1 MNWFSTRLRKV
12 HMDFHN
18 SPYLK
23 DILKNF
29 DAEEFVR
36 TLVKAHINAGV
47 FFAKDSFGYA
57 YYDTKIGSRH
67 PGAATSIDFLKEICK
82 EAHKNDIKAIAY
94 YSVAWDIL
102 AVEERPDWEVQQFD
116 GTPYSAGGF
125 KWCCISS
132 GYSNYVLD
140 MLVEIAE
147 NYEIDGLW
155 LDWAEEDPPWVHCF
169 CPRCHKLFFDR
180 YGEKMQS
187 YETAPPKLRLKMIE
201 FRDSL
206 KNNFYTRIIDRIHK
220 INPHLLISYN
230 NSGSIAHPYPELI
243 EKVGFLTNECH
254 APLYISQSLKAKF
267 SFSQKKESE
276 IVTSRFTD
284 GWGSWNL
291 KENVTLKAEIAT
303 IVSNGC
309 VPSIGDQ
316 TYPNG
321 TLEKEAYRV
330 IGEVYQE
337 LEQKEPWLK
346 GFNKVEN
353 IAILNSF
360 SSTKTAEVVGL
371 DFHKGYFRYYNY
383 GVWGFHKA
391 LLEGHQQFDIISEEN
406 LEQLDEYCVLI
417 IPDQICLSENTV
429 DKIRSFVKKGGSLI
443 VTGASSLY
451 NFEGNQLPTFGLSD
465 ILGVSG
471 TREIDLSCKYFFIDL
486 LDDEISSGCPHM
498 PILIKAIPLGIIPR
512 NEVSTLAKIRYPFK
526 NIKERYAPPGKRT
539 NLPCIIENRFGKGRV
554 IYIGFAIG
562 KDYWRRNDPWLRN
575 IILNTVDRVNPF
587 KVIKVKAPMGVEVN
601 LTRKGKTDVVH
612 IVNVIPQKTETE
624 RAFIQDAISVRNVEV
639 KIRRKEKVRRVCL
652 VPEGVEL
659 NWKRE
664 GEWVTFVVP
673 EVCIHA
679 LVEVV
684 ESSN

>member
-1 MNWFSTRLRKV
+1 MNWFNARLRKV

-29 DAEEFVR
+29 DAEEFVK
-36 TLVKAHINAGV
+36 TLVEAHINAGV
-47 FFAKDSFGYA
+47 FFAKDHFGYA

-82 EAHKNDIKAIAY
+82 EAHKNDIKVIAY
-94 YSVAWDIL
+94 YSAAWDIL
-102 AVEERPDWEVQQFD
+102 AVKEHPDWEVQQFD
-116 GTPYSAGGF
+116 GTPPTGEF
-125 KWCCISS
+125 NWCCINS
-132 GYSNYVLD
+132 GYSDYVLD

-155 LDWAEEDPPWVHCF
+155 FDWDERNPPWIHCF
-169 CPRCHKLFFDR
+169 CPGCDKLFFDR
-180 YGEKMQS
+180 YREKMQS
-187 YETAPPKLRLKMIE
+187 YETAPPELRLKMIE

-206 KNNFYTRIIDRIHK
+206 KNDFYIRIIDRIHK

-254 APLYISQSLKAKF
+254 APLYISQSLKARF
-267 SFSQKKESE
+267 SSSQKKESD
-276 IVTSRFTD
+276 IGTSRFTD

-291 KENVTLKAEIAT
+291 KESITLKAEVAT

-346 GFNKVEN
+346 EFNKVKN

-371 DFHKGYFRYYNY
+371 DFHNSYFRYYNY

-391 LLEGHQQFDIISEEN
+391 LLEGHQQFDIISEGN
-406 LEQLDEYCVLI
+406 LERLDEYHVLI
-417 IPDQICLSENTV
+417 IPDQICLSEKTV
-429 DKIRSFVKKGGSLI
+429 DRIRCFVEKGGSLI

-451 NFEGNQLPTFGLSD
+451 SIEGNQLPSFGLSD
-465 ILGVSG
+465 ILGISG
-471 TREIDLSCKYFFIDL
+471 IREIDFSYKYFFIDL
-486 LDDEISSGCPHM
+486 FDEEISRGCPHM
-498 PILIKAIPLGIIPR
+498 PILLKTIPLGIIPG
-512 NEVSTLAKIRYPFK
+512 NEVNTLAKIRYPFK
-526 NIKERYAPPGKRT
+526 NIKERHAPPGKRT
-539 NLPCIIENRFGKGRV
+539 NLPCIIENRFGEGRV
-554 IYIGFAIG
+554 IYMAFAIG

-575 IILNTVDRVNPF
+575 IILNTVDKVNSF
-587 KVIKVKAPMGVEVN
+587 KVIKVKAPMNVEVN
-601 LTRKGKTDVVH
+601 LTQKGKTNVVH

-624 RAFIQDAISVRNVEV
+624 RAFIQDVIPVRNVEV
-639 KIRRKEKVRRVCL
+639 KIRRKEKIRRVCL

-664 GEWVTFVVP
+664 GEWVTFIIP

-679 LVEVV
+679 LVAVD
-684 ESSN
+684 